1 VLRLSALRDRI
12 RSSLFWVPMLFVVGG
27 AVLGQVALEVDSSI
41 DGIPAGLTATVDSAR
56 AVLQVVAGATLS
68 FAGVAFSVSLLLI
81 SLASSQYSPRV
92 VHGLFRDPFNK
103 RIMGVVVGTFTY
115 CLMVLRAVR
124 GPLEDSGSAPVVPSL
139 SIALA
144 VVLGVVAILSI
155 VAFISHSAHSMDV
168 SRILERVT
176 EETLAEV
183 RTQWPEGS
191 SGPEQGVLDVAGDA
205 AFTVRFHTHGWVQQI
220 DVDGLLDAAEPNAIV
235 HVETVAGRYAI
246 TGTPI
251 CRVVPAP
258 SDPDGVAAA
267 ITAAVTI
274 GPTRTMQNDVTYGVR
289 QLADVAL
296 KALSPGINDPTT
308 AQDAIFHMGAVVGEL
323 LRRRPPDRRRD
334 GDDGRV
340 VYLHEG
346 VTHADVVELAF
357 DEIRLAAQDLPS
369 VQVYLLEVLR
379 LLRDAVEDPDV
390 VGALTAQADR
400 IRDDADRTDAS
411 EEDRDR
417 IREAHRRRF
426 G

>member
-1 VLRLSALRDRI
+1 MLQLSALRDRV

-27 AVLGQVALEVDSSI
+27 AVLGQVALAVDSRI
-41 DGIPAGLTATVDSAR
+41 DGVADGLTATVDSAR

-81 SLASSQYSPRV
+81 SLASSQYSPRF

-115 CLMVLRAVR
+115 CLIVLRAVR
-124 GPLEDSGSAPVVPSL
+124 GPLEDSGSAPVVPSM
-139 SIALA
+139 SIVVA

-176 EETLAEV
+176 EEALGEV
-183 RTQWPEGS
+183 HTQWPETGTA
-191 SGPEQGVLDVAGDA
+191 PEQGMLDVAGDE
-205 AFTVRFHTHGWVQQI
+205 AFTVRFDTHGWVQQV
-220 DVDGLLDAAEPNAIV
+220 DVDRLLDAVEPGAIV

-246 TGTPI
+246 AGTPI
-251 CRVVPAP
+251 CRVVPTP
-258 SDPDGVAAA
+258 SDPDGVREAL
-267 ITAAVTI
+267 TAAVTI
-274 GPTRTMQNDVTYGVR
+274 GPTRTMQDDVTYGVR

-334 GDDGRV
+334 GEDGRV

-346 VTHADVVELAF
+346 VTHTDVVDLAF

-379 LLRDAVEDPDV
+379 LLRDVVDDPEV

-400 IRDDADRTDAS
+400 IRDDADRTDAA
-411 EEDRDR
+411 EEDQDR
-417 IREAHRRRF
+417 IRQAHRRRF